1 MRRLLLIAAMCVP
14 ATATAHFHLDAP
26 PVAYVQDTQGDPQK
40 LGPCGGS
47 TTATTEVTNL
57 QPGSMLPLTITET
70 ITHAGWYRV
79 SIAQNEAALPAMPT
93 LQNCNAATINQTPTM
108 PLIADGL
115 FEHTAAFTA
124 AQSKQ
129 VQLPSGFECT
139 NCVLQVVEV
148 MTQSTAPACYYYHC
162 ARVNIS
168 ADAPA
173 TPDAGVTNPGT
184 GGDAGTTD
192 PATTTGGCSTT
203 GDASPMLLLLALV
216 ALRRRR

>member
-1 MRRLLLIAAMCVP
+1 M
-14 ATATAHFHLDAP
+14 
-26 PVAYVQDTQGDPQK
+26 
-40 LGPCGGS
+40 
-47 TTATTEVTNL
+47 VTNL

-93 LQNCNAATINQTPTM
+93 LQSCNAATINQNPTM
-108 PLIADGL
+108 PLLADGL
-115 FEHTAAFTA
+115 FQHTAAFTA
-124 AQSKQ
+124 AQTKQ

-139 NCVLQVVEV
+139 DCVVQVVEV

-162 ARVNIS
+162 ARVNIA

-173 TPDAGVTNPGT
+173 TPDAGVMNPGT
-184 GGDAGTTD
+184 AGDAGTAD
-192 PATTTGGCSTT
+192 PTSTTGGCSTT
-203 GDASPMLLLLALV
+203 GRDASPVLLMLVLV